1 MHGLSAHA
9 WDYLPA
15 LQTVFESVGFDY
27 LYHVNDFNKEK
38 FNAFMGLESICD
50 CFLNSFWLT
59 NYLSTANWL
68 DKEV

>member
-1 MHGLSAHA
+1 MHALSAHA

-38 FNAFMGLESICD
+38 FNAFMRVGE
-50 CFLNSFWLT
+50 LNSIARLRT
-59 NYLSTANWL
+59 QH
-68 DKEV
+68 D